1 VAAVGGQLVSSL
13 PLAHVSH
20 WLVQLL
26 YVVPV
31 VIVVGA
37 LAITSIRDR
46 RAERAEGSMPD
57 PADEPAVR

>member
-1 VAAVGGQLVSSL
+1 MSSL

-46 RAERAEGSMPD
+46 RAERSMPD

>member
-1 VAAVGGQLVSSL
+1 VSSL